1 MRIEQLPSGSYRIRK
16 MFNGVSYAVTVPYKP
31 TQKEALQLIN
41 EKLNYRT
48 KHDRKTFKDSAEDYI
63 TLKENVLSPRTV
75 REYRLIINRL
85 PSWFTSKDFYT
96 IKATD
101 IQKLVN
107 ELSQT
112 HSPKTV
118 RTLHG
123 FIFAVFGTFR
133 SELVINTT
141 LPQKVKNE
149 PYIPTN
155 EDVKQILEY
164 TKEHAPHFYV
174 ALFLASSGLR
184 RSEIC
189 ALELSDIE
197 GTMLH
202 VNKALVQDSTGEWI
216 VKTTKTA
223 SSTREVPLPPA
234 IVERIKA
241 QGYIYN
247 GSPQSIS
254 NYLLR
259 TEKKLGI
266 PQFSIHKLRH
276 YFASALLAEGATMKD
291 VQALGGW
298 VSDSE
303 TLQTVYAHAMKA
315 RTDEG
320 KRKVLTPLWDNLD
333 FVTHDKK

>member
-1 MRIEQLPSGSYRIRK
+1 MKIEQLPSGSYRIRK
-16 MFNGVSYAVTVPYKP
+16 MFNGVNYAVTVPYKP

-48 KHDRKTFKDSAEDYI
+48 KHDRKTFEDSAKDYI
-63 TLKENVLSPRTV
+63 TLKENVLSPRTI
-75 REYRLIINRL
+75 REYHMIIKRL
-85 PSWFTSKDFYT
+85 PAWFTSKDFYT
-96 IKATD
+96 IKAVD
-101 IQKLVN
+101 IQKVVN

-112 HSPKTV
+112 LSPKTV

-123 FIFAVFGTFR
+123 FISAVFGTFR
-133 SELVINTT
+133 AELIINTT
-141 LPQKVKNE
+141 LPQRVKNE

-189 ALELSDIE
+189 ALQMSDIV

-202 VNKALVQDSTGEWI
+202 VSKAKVQDVKGEW
-216 VKTTKTA
+216 VLKTTKTTA
-223 SSTREVPLPPA
+223 STREIPLPPD
-234 IVERIKA
+234 IVNLIKA

-276 YFASALLAEGATMKD
+276 YFASTLLAEGATMKD

-298 VSDSE
+298 ETDSE
-303 TLQTVYAHAMKA
+303 TLKTVYAHAMKS

-320 KRKVLTPLWDNLD
+320 KKKILTPLWDNICH
-333 FVTHDKK
+333 T